1 MQVYVIGDVGI
12 EEELK
17 LKGINYM
24 GGPSDADQK
33 VELSAGYALPHDP
46 DVSAPASHVQE
57 GLDMSAFVSRCLLQR
72 SQLC

>member
-1 MQVYVIGDVGI
+1 MIGDVGI

-17 LKGINYM
+17 LKGINYI

-46 DVSAPASHVQE
+46 DVSSIA
-57 GLDMSAFVSRCLLQR
+57 LQLYVPKLYPHDGDQVCR
-72 SQLC
+72 IQGRKLCAG

>member
-17 LKGINYM
+17 LKGINYI

-46 DVSAPASHVQE
+46 DVSSM
-57 GLDMSAFVSRCLLQR
+57 LSSCMSQNCIFMMGINF
-72 SQLC
+72 

>member
-1 MQVYVIGDVGI
+1 MQLHSLNHAAMQVYVIGDVGI

-46 DVSAPASHVQE
+46 DVSAPASVYS
-57 GLDMSAFVSRCLLQR
+57 LYTVSP
-72 SQLC
+72 